1 MQDHPKGGEDD
12 PAFVTTHDADD
23 REEAAVL
30 RRVLELDP
38 TVLTMDELVRDQT
51 GGGTRDFAEF
61 DATQRAVRD
70 LAGSGLLH
78 RPGEDETVR
87 PTRAALR
94 FSELIGGVIA

>member
-1 MQDHPKGGEDD
+1 MHDHPKGAGDEPVIANHDEDE
-12 PAFVTTHDADD
+12 

-38 TVLTMDELVRDQT
+38 AALTQDELVRDLT

-78 RPGEDETVR
+78 RPGDDEIVR